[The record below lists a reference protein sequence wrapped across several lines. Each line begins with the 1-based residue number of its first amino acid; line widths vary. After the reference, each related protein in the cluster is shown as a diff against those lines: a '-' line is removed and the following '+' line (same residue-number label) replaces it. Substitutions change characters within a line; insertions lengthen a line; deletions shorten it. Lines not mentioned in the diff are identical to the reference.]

1 MITKEYIEGLSQDE
15 TFMEQLEQ
23 AASNEE
29 VCELFKSKGLE
40 VTVED
45 VEEAKNAK
53 ELDESDLDNVSGGF
67 LIKGPIYWAG
77 YLLGR
82 LVARHACK

>member
-45 VEEAKNAK
+45 VEEAIKQDVDNTYRFGVMTAFNDYVTNLEASTPVK
-53 ELDESDLDNVSGGF
+53 SNLDLFYRD
-67 LIKGPIYWAG
+67 
-77 YLLGR
+77 
-82 LVARHACK
+82 